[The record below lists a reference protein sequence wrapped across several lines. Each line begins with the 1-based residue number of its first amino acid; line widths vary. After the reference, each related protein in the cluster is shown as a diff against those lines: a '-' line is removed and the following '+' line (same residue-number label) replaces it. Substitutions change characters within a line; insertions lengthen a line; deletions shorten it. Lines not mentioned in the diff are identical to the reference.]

1 MQKVLQVQQADG
13 GVRTVRVFL
22 VVPCHPGLNAAVEA
36 AALAAIHAWRGP
48 SGERVVHMRE
58 ARNRPAGGQDAP
70 PPGELKEKGDYYA
83 ADGDEPP
90 AQDDGDELDSV
101 L

>member
-1 MQKVLQVQQADG
+1 MHKILTIQAPDEIRTARVMLVLTHGPLQ
-13 GVRTVRVFL
+13 
-22 VVPCHPGLNAAVEA
+22 AAVEEA
-36 AALAAIHAWRGP
+36 VLAAIDAWRGER
-48 SGERVVHMRE
+48 GERVVHMRE

-70 PPGELKEKGDYYA
+70 PPGALKEKGDYYA